1 MKTVQFFLI
10 AEFENGSIFLNF
22 RSFILR
28 RTRTASTTRSY
39 RAWARAAPPTRPP
52 PTRTRSRPAHKNKSN
67 QIWKFNFFSFFFER
81 FTFGKQKQF
90 FTKLTGTKP
99 SCKLNKNNLN
109 VKSEKTNFHLDKIQ
123 LKHLEKNL
131 VNKISIFVESFL
143 LI

>member
-1 MKTVQFFLI
+1 LKTVQYFLI

-22 RSFILR
+22 RSFILQ

-67 QIWKFNFFSFFFER
+67 QIWKFHFFLSPSHLGSRSNSLHTKTNWNE
-81 FTFGKQKQF
+81 TVLQIKQK
-90 FTKLTGTKP
+90 
-99 SCKLNKNNLN
+99 NLN

-131 VNKISIFVESFL
+131 VYKISIFVESFL